1 MTPTLRLDGTLAD
14 GSGRRVLRANQ
25 GLNHWGDLIFTAGS
39 GPDASIFTQ
48 ARDAAPV
55 AVGGG
60 GFLSTSL
67 RSLSLSD
74 DRTYAAL
81 LKSPSGGTLR
91 HGIVGGTPRQTQGL
105 ASGVRFVGAQ
115 ALSGGE
121 VLVVTTL
128 PGLPGTQI
136 VTVGPLATDHSVC
149 SPRDASSGL
158 ATGRMHAGLHVARRG
173 CWAWAARSRR
183 VGGGAERR
191 LKLG

>member
-14 GSGRRVLRANQ
+14 GSGWRVLRANQ

-39 GPDASIFTQ
+39 GPDAGIFTQ
-48 ARDAAPV
+48 ARGAAPV

-60 GFLSTSL
+60 GSLSTSL

-74 DRTYAAL
+74 DRTYAAPL
-81 LKSPSGGTLR
+81 ESPSGGTLR

-105 ASGVRFVGAQ
+105 TSGERFVGAQ

-136 VTVGPLATDHSVC
+136 VTVGPLATDLSVC

-158 ATGRMHAGLHVARRG
+158 ATGRMHAGLHAAG
-173 CWAWAARSRR
+173 GALAGAARSRR